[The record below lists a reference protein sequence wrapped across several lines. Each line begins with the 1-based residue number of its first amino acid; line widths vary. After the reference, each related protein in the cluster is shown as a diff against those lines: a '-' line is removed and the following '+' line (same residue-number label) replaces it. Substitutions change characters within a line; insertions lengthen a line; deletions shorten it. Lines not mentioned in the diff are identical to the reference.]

1 MQSSTN
7 SPQLKRKR
15 RRKRKNGLGYVI
27 LFAFVFTL
35 ALVGLSYI
43 VKSFSPDVDVAIG
56 NNEAL
61 TLNDSEMEV
70 EIKTIDERLKWIQME
85 DELPTVSIRTPKEKT
100 EKNTNN
106 TKTEEQ
112 NNNKNDVKKN
122 EKKNTKNIVKKEE
135 APRPTISDFKKDFR
149 LTRKQ
154 NTETTETEKHKIS
167 KVYVGNFT
175 TIEEAVQIQNKIS
188 LEETEIIPF
197 IKSLNGKY
205 IVQLG
210 SFSDEQRAS
219 SLVTRMK
226 AKGYSAKIMTEK

>member
-1 MQSSTN
+1 MQANT
-7 SPQLKRKR
+7 PQLKRKR

-35 ALVGLSYI
+35 ALFGLSYI

-100 EKNTNN
+100 EKKNNN
-106 TKTEEQ
+106 TKTEES
-112 NNNKNDVKKN
+112 NTEKSDIKKKD
-122 EKKNTKNIVKKEE
+122 KKDTNLTIKKEE
-135 APRPTISDFKKDFR
+135 APRPTISDFKREFR
-149 LTRKQ
+149 FTKNL
-154 NTETTETEKHKIS
+154 NTEKKEQEKNIIS
-167 KVYVGNFT
+167 KVYIGNFN
-175 TIEEAVQIQNKIS
+175 TIEEAVQIQHKVS

-197 IKSLNGKY
+197 IKSVNGKY

-210 SFSDEQRAS
+210 SFSDAERAS
-219 SLVTRMK
+219 SLVNKMK
-226 AKGYSAKIMTEK
+226 TKGYSAKIMTEK